1 MTTFSVSEFDKASRD
16 NPGAVVYPCA
26 TSWELMYC
34 RLEVDNMESVDEPS
48 ESGDPNADIETSRAQ
63 CTSLRGVAA
72 ILTVNNSKP
81 ERVASNYL
89 DHVQLRAGKYDS
101 INC

>member
-1 MTTFSVSEFDKASRD
+1 
-16 NPGAVVYPCA
+16 
-26 TSWELMYC
+26 MYC

-48 ESGDPNADIETSRAQ
+48 AENGDPNADIETSRAQ
-63 CTSLRGVAA
+63 WTSLRGVAA

-81 ERVASNYL
+81 ASERVASNYL
-89 DHVQLRAGKYDS
+89 GHVQLRAGKYDS